1 MVTWV
6 FPPCGPLEGD
16 APVMIVGDFN
26 ARPREPA
33 HARMLAAGFRS
44 AHAEANGAEPA
55 ITWPSGLVAPAMD
68 TDGAPGCLDYVW
80 VRGAATVES
89 ARTVF
94 DRPAAPT
101 RGPGR

>member
-1 MVTWV
+1 M
-6 FPPCGPLEGD
+6 
-16 APVMIVGDFN
+16 
-26 ARPREPA
+26 
-33 HARMLAAGFRS
+33 ARMLAAGFRS

-94 DRPAAPT
+94 DRPAVGDPT
-101 RGPGR
+101 LYPSDHLGVAATLRIG